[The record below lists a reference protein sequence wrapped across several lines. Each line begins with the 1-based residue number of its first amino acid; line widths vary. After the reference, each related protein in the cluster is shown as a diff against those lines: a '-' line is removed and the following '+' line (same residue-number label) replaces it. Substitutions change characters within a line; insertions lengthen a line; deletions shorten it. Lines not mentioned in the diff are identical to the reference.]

1 MNIYEL
7 ENHEMNLGLA
17 YILGMI
23 YPLYTTKKL
32 NGKQY
37 ILGSVNHNHNMITQ
51 EEIDAHYLIIYN
63 ILKKYIGENKIDLK
77 TNKCAEYTIS
87 PKKGFSMLIE
97 NTNVP
102 DEKCI
107 EIMTKRVKEIKDG
120 SDELKIEFVKGC
132 FDGRASWDKNV
143 GFLSV
148 DVRRDYEMQDLIQK
162 IIKSLGIDLNINR
175 RSENHKKHDQI
186 RIKKNSINDFMK
198 KINLYSVCRENI
210 IKNAINN
217 I

>member
-7 ENHEMNLGLA
+7 EKHEMNLGLA

-37 ILGSVNHNHNMITQ
+37 ILGSVNHNTVLQ
-51 EEIDAHYLIIYN
+51 EEIDEHYLVIYN
-63 ILKKYIGENKIDLK
+63 MLKNYIGENKIELK
-77 TNKCAEYTIS
+77 TNKCADYTIS
-87 PKKGFSMLIE
+87 RKKGFSMLIE

-107 EIMTKRVKEIKDG
+107 EIMTKRVKEIKDS
-120 SDELKIEFVKGC
+120 SDEVKIEFVKGC
-132 FDGRASWDKNV
+132 FDGRSSWDKKAYL
-143 GFLSV
+143 LSV
-148 DVRRDYEMQDLIQK
+148 DVARNYEIQDLIQE
-162 IIKSLGIDLNINR
+162 IIKSLGIDFNVNR
-175 RSENHKKHDQI
+175 RSEDHPKHDQI
-186 RIKKNSINDFMK
+186 RIKKNSIKYFME
-198 KINLYSVCRENI
+198 KINLYSVCRRKI
-210 IKNAINN
+210 IENAINN